1 MQTEVKWLHSPLP
14 DPHRERVDILVQLV
28 EECDALDDHVVGLVH
43 VELDLGAAVAVRQ
56 TQLGLVRG
64 NWKKLD
70 LSLEKIGTY
79 YFSFLFDVIF
89 RSLWTKKIIY
99 RPFFLMPAPKMKN

>member
-1 MQTEVKWLHSPLP
+1 MHSPLP

-43 VELDLGAAVAVRQ
+43 VELNLGAAVAVGQ

-64 NWKKLD
+64 N
-70 LSLEKIGTY
+70 
-79 YFSFLFDVIF
+79 
-89 RSLWTKKIIY
+89 
-99 RPFFLMPAPKMKN
+99 